1 MLGHIWNNIILLNLN
16 EFENIGID
24 IYINILFFALA
35 VVLILFAFF
44 FDYSRG
50 ITYLTVKQLVRHG
63 AKDKES
69 AKTLSELGLSK
80 NRFVKFMLSGA
91 NELTRIVLRTAAP
104 EIDYDAFVKLSRDE
118 KKKLFLIDFD
128 TETFYLSNESK
139 ERTDKILSRYE
150 FSLPRFLAFAVFVI
164 LIWGVVCA
172 FSYEIFA
179 YINSIIIPK

>member
-44 FDYSRG
+44 FD
-50 ITYLTVKQLVRHG
+50 LTVKQLVRHG
-63 AKDKES
+63 AKDKKS
-69 AKTLSELGLSK
+69 AKTLSELGLLK

-91 NELTRIVLRTAAP
+91 NELTRIVLRTGAP

-139 ERTDKILSRYE
+139 ERTDRILSRYE
-150 FSLPRFLAFAVFVI
+150 FSIPRFLAFAVFVI

-172 FSYEIFA
+172 LSYEIFA